1 MIIGILSDTHGQRGR
16 TAQAI
21 HLLQAAG
28 AQAVLHAGDVGDAE
42 ILAQLGAAFGL
53 QGIPVHAV
61 AGNVDGWDD
70 AITRFPSAEG
80 VRMHVTSADLELGGQ
95 RVFMTHGHHHQLLEQ
110 AIAAGRHNYVIHGH
124 THVRRDEQVG
134 PTRVINPGAVQRSPE
149 PGVAVLD
156 LADGR
161 LTFLD
166 LPRGG

>member
-1 MIIGILSDTHGQRGR
+1 MKIGLISDTHGQRAR

-21 HLLQAAG
+21 RLLQAADV
-28 AQAVLHAGDVGDAE
+28 QAVLHAGDVGDAE

-53 QGIPVHAV
+53 QGLPVHAV

-70 AITRFPSAEG
+70 AITRFPASEG

-166 LPRGG
+166 LPGGG